1 MKKTASK
8 INWRKTALSL
18 LIILICGAVG
28 FFIALGLLGKKAGGS
43 FAWWQSMGTP
53 PEQPRRIVGLDAH
66 SDKHNVDIYVETT
79 KGSIYLRRKDSKKWE
94 IANLPQGLYISP
106 CNEYNEVRQS
116 SFANLPTEVVDCY
129 QVPWY
134 FEWVTDT
141 TYVVILEDGSVW
153 QWRYRMDFDTLFSFL
168 CGGPVIGLVI
178 GWGLAKIVWRRR
190 QNILASS
197 AT

>member
-28 FFIALGLLGKKAGGS
+28 FFIAFGLMGKKADGY

-53 PEQPRRIVGLDAH
+53 PEQPHRIVGLGTH
-66 SDKHNVDIYVETT
+66 SDEHNVDIYVETT
-79 KGSIYLRRKDSKKWE
+79 KGSIYLRRKDGKKWE
-94 IANLPQGLYISP
+94 LANLPQGLYISP
-106 CNEYNEVRQS
+106 CDGHDDVRQS
-116 SFANLPTEVVDCY
+116 SFANLPAQVVDCY
-129 QVPWY
+129 QVPWVL
-134 FEWVTDT
+134 ESATDT

-153 QWRYRMDFDTLFSFL
+153 QWRHRMGFDTLFSFL
-168 CGGPVIGLVI
+168 CGGPVIGLGI

-190 QNILASS
+190 QKMLISS
-197 AT
+197 SS